1 MDKIIIGITGKS
13 GSGKSTLAF
22 ELGRCFP
29 NATIINVDEIGHEAL
44 CRPKILKQLKERFGN
59 EILDET
65 GAVDRK
71 KLGNIVFAERE
82 KMQQLTEA
90 AYLYISKKI
99 NYIVETTNGVLI
111 FDWILLPEDSI
122 WSKCDIKV
130 LVHTDLQT
138 RKKKVIVRDNITDEY
153 FDAREKTSIEY
164 SEEQFD
170 YVFYND
176 YEENSII
183 NMAKYIQSNIV
194 KLNKKIF

>member
-1 MDKIIIGITGKS
+1 MDKIVIGITGKS
-13 GSGKSTLAF
+13 GSGKSTLAS
-22 ELGRCFP
+22 ELGRCIP
-29 NATIINVDEIGHEAL
+29 NSTVINVDEINHEAL
-44 CRPKILKQLKERFGN
+44 CRPKILERLKECFGN

-90 AYLYISKKI
+90 TLFYISKRIKE
-99 NYIVETTNGVLI
+99 IVTIASGVLI
-111 FDWILLPEDSI
+111 FDWILLPQHSV
-122 WSKCDIKV
+122 WSECDIKV
-130 LVHTDLQT
+130 LVHADLKA
-138 RKKKVIVRDNITDEY
+138 RKERVIVRDNITDEY

-176 YEENSII
+176 YKESSIN
-183 NMAKYIQSNIV
+183 NMVKHIQSYII
-194 KLNKKIF
+194 KLN